1 MDLISAIDVAASGM
15 RAQTARIKIISEN
28 MANVDS
34 GPTRP
39 GGEPYRR
46 KTISFKNELDRGTNT
61 NKVKVAAIGVDNS
74 PFRTRFDPGSPMAD
88 DKGYVQMPNVNSLIE
103 SADMREAQRSYEAN
117 LTAIETSRNMIRSTL
132 DLLR

>member
-1 MDLISAIDVAASGM
+1 MDLMNSIDAAASGM

-28 MANVDS
+28 MANAES

-46 KTISFKNELDRGTNT
+46 KTISFKNEMDRATQT
-61 NKVKVAAIGVDNS
+61 NKVKVASVDVDNS
-74 PFRTRFDPGSPMAD
+74 PLRSRFDPGSPMAD
-88 DKGYVQMPNVNSLIE
+88 DKGYVQMPNVNTLIE
-103 SADMREAQRSYEAN
+103 SADLREAQRSYEAN